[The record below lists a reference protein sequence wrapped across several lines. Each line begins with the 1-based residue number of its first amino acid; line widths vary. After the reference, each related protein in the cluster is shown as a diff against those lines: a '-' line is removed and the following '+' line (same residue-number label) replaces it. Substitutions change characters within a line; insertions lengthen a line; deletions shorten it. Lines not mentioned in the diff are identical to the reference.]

1 MANAITNKMII
12 DLYKAENNIN
22 TTLHTYAKWK
32 ELGYQVQK
40 GQKAEHY
47 ITIWKHATNKVKQ
60 TTEAEEEKPIQKS
73 KMFMQRSAFFT
84 LEQVERIAVNA

>member
-12 DLYKAENNIN
+12 ELYKAENNVN

-32 ELGYQVQK
+32 ELGFQVRK
-40 GQKAEHY
+40 GEKSQHY
-47 ITIWKHATNKVKQ
+47 ITIWKHVTKSKKATE
-60 TTEAEEEKPIQKS
+60 TDEEKPIQKS

-84 LEQVERIAVNA
+84 VEQVEPIAVNV